1 VVVTGQFRSN
11 GVLSIMKI
19 LVQSRALMALAVIA
33 FAGSATPAFAEI
45 VYKVTN
51 YSAGQDGW
59 SLNGTLTLSGTG
71 TFINGSGLESWHLT
85 LKKGATIHELTDTQA
100 EAVFDA
106 VGTLTATSENLL
118 LAADSRLAIG
128 TVGSLDDGSIR
139 WVNHTSSVSN
149 YYSMEWGAQQ
159 LGWYTRNYS
168 PTDGSSWIIGTAVPE
183 IDPATGGSALSLVA
197 GVLAMIEQR
206 RRRATLVA

>member
-1 VVVTGQFRSN
+1 
-11 GVLSIMKI
+11 MKS
-19 LVQSRALMALAVIA
+19 LVQLRAMLALAVIA
-33 FAGSATPAFAEI
+33 FAGSASPACAEI
-45 VYKVTN
+45 VYRVTN
-51 YSAGQDGW
+51 YAAGQDGW
-59 SLNGTLTLSGTG
+59 SLNGTLTFSGTG

-106 VGTLTATSENLL
+106 VGTLTATSESLL
-118 LAADSRLAIG
+118 LAAESRLAIG

-139 WVNHTSSVSN
+139 WVNHTSSVSD

-183 IDPATGGSALSLVA
+183 IDPATGGSALSIVA

>member
-1 VVVTGQFRSN
+1 MVVTGQFRSN

>member
-1 VVVTGQFRSN
+1 
-11 GVLSIMKI
+11 MKI

-139 WVNHTSSVSN
+139 WVNHTSSVSD

-183 IDPATGGSALSLVA
+183 IDPAAGGSAFSLIA
-197 GVLAMIEQR
+197 GVLTMIEQR
-206 RRRATLVA
+206 RRRGVSAASAA

>member
-1 VVVTGQFRSN
+1 
-11 GVLSIMKI
+11 MKI

-183 IDPATGGSALSLVA
+183 IDPAAGGSAFSLIA
-197 GVLAMIEQR
+197 GVLTMIEQR
-206 RRRATLVA
+206 RRRGVSAASAA